1 MSDEQKAPGTDTA
14 PEKVGNGGS
23 QHVFTQEQVDAIV
36 GERAKRAAEAAVH
49 KLLEQLG
56 VAGVDDLKAQL
67 EEARLIEALGQRREA
82 EMSEAQKAAAE
93 AERARKERDALKA
106 ELEAE
111 RQQRIVDKRN
121 SRLVAAAQKAGMEAP
136 DDIVVWAQTYAA
148 NALSAVVD
156 ESGAVSEQAVDKLV
170 AACKAARP
178 NWFRSSVPGAPSN
191 ADGRVI
197 KPDAS
202 KLIEGLPKLRL

>member
-1 MSDEQKAPGTDTA
+1 MSDEQNAPGTDTA
-14 PEKVGNGGS
+14 PEKIGNGGS

-67 EEARLIEALGQRREA
+67 EEARQRREA

-148 NALSAVVD
+148 NALSEVVD

-178 NWFRSSVPGAPSN
+178 NWFRSSAPGAPSN

>member
-1 MSDEQKAPGTDTA
+1 MSDEQNAPSTDTA

-67 EEARLIEALGQRREA
+67 EEARQRREA

-121 SRLVAAAQKAGMEAP
+121 SRLVTAAQRAGMEAP

-148 NALSAVVD
+148 TALSAVVD

-170 AACKAARP
+170 AACKNARP
-178 NWFRSSVPGAPSN
+178 NWFRSSAPGAPSN

-202 KLIEGLPKLRL
+202 KLLEGLPKLRL

>member
-1 MSDEQKAPGTDTA
+1 MSDEQNAPGTDTA
-14 PEKVGNGGS
+14 PEKIGNGGS

-67 EEARLIEALGQRREA
+67 EEARQRREA

-178 NWFRSSVPGAPSN
+178 NWFRSSAPGAPSN